1 MKVTQLDLD
10 DFLTSTSYDPSPHRF
25 REGETPVSERSL
37 PVIYNC
43 EKCGYSISF
52 KTDDFN
58 KHTNSKHSNLQA
70 TDKKKV
76 ERAIRQLK
84 LKNKSFLDFYC
95 PKCGQATILL
105 FDGGPSGYWGAFE
118 FRISHIFVLKFQE
131 EKKTIIGK
139 WRKMFIMKKVEKND
153 ENASS

>member
-1 MKVTQLDLD
+1 MKVSQLNLD

-25 REGETPVSERSL
+25 REGETPVSERNL

-43 EKCGYSISF
+43 EKCDYSISF

-58 KHTNSKHSNLQA
+58 KHTNSKHSNLQV
-70 TDKKKV
+70 TDKRNV
-76 ERAIRQLK
+76 ERTIKQLK

-105 FDGGPSGYWGAFE
+105 FDGGSSGYWGAFE
-118 FRISHIFVLKFQE
+118 FKISHIFVLKFQE

-139 WRKMFIMKKVEKND
+139 LRKMLRKKKEKND
-153 ENASS
+153 EVASS

>member
-1 MKVTQLDLD
+1 MKVTQLNLD

-25 REGETPVSERSL
+25 RESETSVSERNL

-52 KTDDFN
+52 KTDDFK
-58 KHTNSKHSNLQA
+58 KHTNSKYSNLKA
-70 TDKKKV
+70 IDKKIV
-76 ERAIRQLK
+76 ERTIRQLK

-95 PKCGQATILL
+95 PKCEQATILL

-118 FRISHIFVLKFQE
+118 FSLHY
-131 EKKTIIGK
+131 
-139 WRKMFIMKKVEKND
+139 
-153 ENASS
+153 SY